1 MVISRSSC
9 LRLHG
14 QDSSPSEVVG
24 INILPVLFIHLKCL
38 YYSAIIKSLL
48 LYLLL
53 LSLKRVQCT
62 NSFFSLCSQ
71 DGCHFSQ
78 DDILA
83 LESQC
88 QDESFKGLDIL
99 ITSCWPRSV
108 SQFASRPVGFV
119 HVHVHVL
126 ILLKNDEIYRTL
138 INIIVSY

>member
-1 MVISRSSC
+1 MYK
-9 LRLHG
+9 
-14 QDSSPSEVVG
+14 
-24 INILPVLFIHLKCL
+24 LF
-38 YYSAIIKSLL
+38 
-48 LYLLL
+48 
-53 LSLKRVQCT
+53 
-62 NSFFSLCSQ
+62 FFLCAQ

-119 HVHVHVL
+119 HVHVL
-126 ILLKNDEIYRTL
+126 ILLENDEIYGT
-138 INIIVSY
+138 N